1 MKLGLGLLV
10 DLRPTDPSLAA
21 LAVDRRAL
29 LLDEEAPNQ
38 FLTIPPLLEWEG
50 VVVMVIQSLLP
61 KVGPVPLGI
70 GRGGGHG
77 HTQSS
82 SQKLSLFPEW
92 KRVVC
97 WAGSDCPRGG
107 GQLLRRRL
115 CVTMTIAPSLIQKRK
130 LYDHDH
136 HRRAFAK
143 KALYG
148 HDHRPSPFQEEKA
161 V

>member
-70 GRGGGHG
+70 GRGEGHG
-77 HTQSS
+77 HTQPS
-82 SQKLSLFPEW
+82 SQKLSSSSGNGNGW
-92 KRVVC
+92 
-97 WAGSDCPRGG
+97 
-107 GQLLRRRL
+107 
-115 CVTMTIAPSLIQKRK
+115 CVGLVQIV
-130 LYDHDH
+130 
-136 HRRAFAK
+136 
-143 KALYG
+143 
-148 HDHRPSPFQEEKA
+148 QEEEDNFLEEGCA
-161 V
+161 